1 MGGRDASSPASPSA
15 ACCSCAAAARLLP
28 SRPGEEE
35 REEDDDATSCCCC
48 SCCCRPS
55 SSSGT
60 WPATG
65 KAREGGKRGRCQK
78 LADTCH
84 KCEQKRERAAV
95 SGGGRHSLSVRR
107 SADIW
112 ASVGRPG
119 WENVANA
126 MSNRNWS
133 LLPFPRCILAG
144 RGFSGCCCCR
154 AVGPR
159 CEAAGPC
166 LEGMRAAAAGAAA
179 GLRRLPP
186 AASLPAARLAAAAPG
201 DVSWQLPA
209 VLPEAGQRRRRG
221 EGSLV

>member
-1 MGGRDASSPASPSA
+1 MTTPPPAVA
-15 ACCSCAAAARLLP
+15 APAAAGPAP
-28 SRPGEEE
+28 PAAPGLQQGRQE
-35 REEDDDATSCCCC
+35 
-48 SCCCRPS
+48 
-55 SSSGT
+55 
-60 WPATG
+60 
-65 KAREGGKRGRCQK
+65 EGGGVRCWPLRSKNVSRG
-78 LADTCH
+78 
-84 KCEQKRERAAV
+84 ERAAA

-144 RGFSGCCCCR
+144 RGFSACCCCR

-201 DVSWQLPA
+201 DVSGQLSA
-209 VLPEAGQRRRRG
+209 VLPEAGQQRRRG